1 MYAASTLKVGAKV
14 KAGDVVGYV
23 GSTGS
28 STGAHLHF
36 EILKY
41 KEPISGFSG
50 QRGNQNPRNYY
61 YKAEPAKAKTYELVV
76 AVHNYNSAG
85 DAKNRINANKI
96 TYGPGIFYLFY
107 KYPTGYNGMY
117 NVTKDPTGMSSGAW
131 INPADNVKPKEEPK
145 KEDPKP
151 KPAPTPDPEP
161 ENEVPDVNTT
171 TLQKLIEFFVKIL
184 EKFFK
189 RKEK

>member
-1 MYAASTLKVGAKV
+1 
-14 KAGDVVGYV
+14 
-23 GSTGS
+23 
-28 STGAHLHF
+28 
-36 EILKY
+36 
-41 KEPISGFSG
+41 
-50 QRGNQNPRNYY
+50 
-61 YKAEPAKAKTYELVV
+61 
-76 AVHNYNSAG
+76 
-85 DAKNRINANKI
+85 
-96 TYGPGIFYLFY
+96 
-107 KYPTGYNGMY
+107 MY

-161 ENEVPDVNTT
+161 EIEVPDVNTT

-189 RKEK
+189 RKEKWKRK